1 MLLLAILLTLL
12 GAAILVAIVRGHRQ
26 LAGALTRSEAAPPP
40 PSKYPSVTLV
50 RPMRGLDVG
59 ARENIL
65 ALLDTSYPGALE
77 ILFVF
82 DAESDPG
89 WPLVRELIQQRP
101 RTPPDRIDVLFAGS
115 PPPGRTGKLNAMI
128 LAARQAEGELLAFGD
143 SDTRPDPHLL
153 RQLVEALE
161 ADPKAGA
168 SFAPIVAAAD
178 APTAG
183 DVGYGLLVN
192 AWYGPSVELAA
203 GRHREFPFIMGQ
215 LMVFRRQA
223 LDAIGGLQCAEGQ
236 FVDDMYIGQCVARAG
251 WRNVVTTHRLR
262 VVTGEMTMPQFLRT
276 FRRWVLFSEGG
287 LPSDFTRPNWVRGVL
302 AWLAWLALAASL
314 AIRSPAA
321 TLLSAAALCAVVAS
335 QVSLQRLFGG
345 PKIAVRHLWVPA
357 VLPLLAGAVAL
368 STRVYRRVDWRG
380 RSYNLDRATRL
391 DRATSPRLED
401 SAKRS

>member
-1 MLLLAILLTLL
+1 MLLLAILLTVLE
-12 GAAILVAIVRGHRQ
+12 AALLVAIVKGHRQ

-40 PSKYPSVTLV
+40 PSRYPSVTLV

-82 DAESDPG
+82 DTESDPG
-89 WPLVRELIQQRP
+89 CPLVRELIQQRP
-101 RTPPDRIDVLFAGS
+101 RTAPDRIDVLFAGT

-128 LAARQAEGELLAFGD
+128 LAARQAKGELLAFGD
-143 SDTRPDPHLL
+143 SDTRPDPRLL
-153 RQLVEALE
+153 QQLIEALE
-161 ADPKAGA
+161 ADPKAGS
-168 SFAPIVAAAD
+168 SFAPILAAAD
-178 APTAG
+178 TPTAG

-203 GRHREFPFIMGQ
+203 GRRREFPFIMGQ

-236 FVDDMYIGQCVARAG
+236 FVDDMYIGQCVARTG
-251 WRNVVTTHRLR
+251 WRNIVTTHRLR
-262 VVTGEMTMPQFLRT
+262 VVTGGMTMHQFVRT
-276 FRRWVLFSEGG
+276 FRRWVLFSAGG
-287 LPSDFTRPNWVRGVL
+287 LPSEFTRPNWIRGIL
-302 AWLAWLALAASL
+302 AWLTWLALAASV
-314 AIRSPAA
+314 AIQSPAA
-321 TLLSAAALCAVVAS
+321 TLLSLAALCALVAS

-345 PKIAVRHLWVPA
+345 PKIALRHLWVPA

-391 DRATSPRLED
+391 HPVTSPQLED